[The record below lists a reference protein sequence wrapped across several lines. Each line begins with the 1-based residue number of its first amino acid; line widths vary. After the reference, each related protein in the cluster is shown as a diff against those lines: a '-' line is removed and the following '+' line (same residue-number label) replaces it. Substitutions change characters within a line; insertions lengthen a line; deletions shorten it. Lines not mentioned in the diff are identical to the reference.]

1 MWVKREIKN
10 VHMYTYYASISL
22 ILVKSII
29 VKKMRENM
37 EINVTQCFCSLQISW
52 IVFATTK
59 WLNYQCQWH
68 KKLYKTRYNTKTTIG
83 LLVNGLLTYI
93 LHNQSRN
100 LNASITLIDMFFFC
114 SALMI
119 QVHSM
124 GTEYFTENSRCSS
137 EMFAVPTMKMM
148 LFYRDQ
154 LCIFWRL

>member
-1 MWVKREIKN
+1 MSQKRDKKRTYVYILCLYISDLGKKYYCKEDEREYGNKC
-10 VHMYTYYASISL
+10 YTMFLQPSNFLNSICNY
-22 ILVKSII
+22 
-29 VKKMRENM
+29 KMVELSM
-37 EINVTQCFCSLQISW
+37 SMAQ
-52 IVFATTK
+52 
-59 WLNYQCQWH
+59 
-68 KKLYKTRYNTKTTIG
+68 KLYKTRYNTKTTIG

>member
-1 MWVKREIKN
+1 
-10 VHMYTYYASISL
+10 MYTYMLCLYISDLGKKYYCKEDEREYGNKCYTMFLQPSKFLNSICNY
-22 ILVKSII
+22 
-29 VKKMRENM
+29 KMVELSM
-37 EINVTQCFCSLQISW
+37 SMAQE
-52 IVFATTK
+52 
-59 WLNYQCQWH
+59 
-68 KKLYKTRYNTKTTIG
+68 LYKTRYNTKTTIG

-124 GTEYFTENSRCSS
+124 GTEYLTENSRCSS

-154 LCIFWRL
+154 LCIF